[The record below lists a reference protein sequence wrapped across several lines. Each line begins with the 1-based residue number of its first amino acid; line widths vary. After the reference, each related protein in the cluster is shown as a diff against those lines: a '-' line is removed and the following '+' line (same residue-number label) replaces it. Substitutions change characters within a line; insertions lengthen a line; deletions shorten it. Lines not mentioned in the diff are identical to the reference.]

1 MCADGLAVPEYV
13 RAAKAARGSG
23 YVTFG
28 YYIQQLKVTG
38 RNGTVAVM
46 ANSDGREAFSKRLR
60 QALQQGGVAVDSPTR
75 LAGDF
80 NDHYSGKRV
89 TQQAVRKWLNGEAI
103 PAHDKIMAF
112 ADWLEV
118 GAEWLEYGKGGASA
132 PVAQQVAPSYRS
144 SLSDEELLKRYRKL
158 NHSQQRA
165 VAEIISG
172 LAGKDRR
179 R

>member
-1 MCADGLAVPEYV
+1 
-13 RAAKAARGSG
+13 
-23 YVTFG
+23 
-28 YYIQQLKVTG
+28 
-38 RNGTVAVM
+38 M
-46 ANSDGREAFSKRLR
+46 ANSDGREAFSKRLQ

-75 LAGDF
+75 LAHEF
-80 NDHYSGKRV
+80 NDHYPGKRV

-103 PAHDKIMAF
+103 PAHDKILAL
-112 ADWLEV
+112 AGWLEV
-118 GAEWLEYGKGGASA
+118 GAEWLEYGKGGAAGSA
-132 PVAQQVAPSYRS
+132 MQQVSPAYRG
-144 SLSDEELLKRYRKL
+144 SLSDEELLMRYHKL

>member
-1 MCADGLAVPEYV
+1 M
-13 RAAKAARGSG
+13 RATGAARGSG

-28 YYIQQLKVTG
+28 CCNQQLKVTVW
-38 RNGTVAVM
+38 NGTVAVM

-60 QALQQGGVAVDSPTR
+60 QALQQGGVGVDSPTH
-75 LAGDF
+75 LAHEF
-80 NDHYSGKRV
+80 NDHYPGKRV

-103 PAHDKIMAF
+103 PAHDKIMAL
-112 ADWLEV
+112 ADWLDV
-118 GAEWLEYGKGGASA
+118 GAEWLEYGKGGAA
-132 PVAQQVAPSYRS
+132 GPAMQQASPAYRS

-158 NHSQQRA
+158 NQNQQRA

>member
-1 MCADGLAVPEYV
+1 
-13 RAAKAARGSG
+13 
-23 YVTFG
+23 
-28 YYIQQLKVTG
+28 
-38 RNGTVAVM
+38 M

-60 QALQQGGVAVDSPTR
+60 QALQEGGVGVDSPTH
-75 LAGDF
+75 LARAF

-103 PAHDKIMAF
+103 PAHDKILALAGWLAVP
-112 ADWLEV
+112 AD
-118 GAEWLEYGKGGASA
+118 WLEYGKGGASA
-132 PVAQQVAPSYRS
+132 PAAQQAAPTYRS
-144 SLSDEELLKRYRKL
+144 SLSDDELLKRYRRL
-158 NHSQQRA
+158 SHSQQRA

>member
-1 MCADGLAVPEYV
+1 
-13 RAAKAARGSG
+13 
-23 YVTFG
+23 
-28 YYIQQLKVTG
+28 
-38 RNGTVAVM
+38 M

-60 QALQQGGVAVDSPTR
+60 QALQQGGVGVDSPTR

-103 PAHDKIMAF
+103 PAHDKIMAL

-118 GAEWLEYGKGGASA
+118 GAEWLEYGKGSAAASA
-132 PVAQQVAPSYRS
+132 PVAQQAAPAYRGN
-144 SLSDEELLKRYRKL
+144 LSDDELLKRYRKL
-158 NHSQQRA
+158 SHSQQRA

>member
-1 MCADGLAVPEYV
+1 MRVA
-13 RAAKAARGSG
+13 RAARGSG

-28 YYIQQLKVTG
+28 YHNQQLKVTVW
-38 RNGTVAVM
+38 NGTVAAM

-60 QALQQGGVAVDSPTR
+60 QALQQGGVGVDSPTH
-75 LAGDF
+75 LAHEF
-80 NDHYSGKRV
+80 NDHYPGKRV

-118 GAEWLEYGKGGASA
+118 GAEWLEYGKGSASA
-132 PVAQQVAPSYRS
+132 PAPAMQQAAPVYRS

>member
-28 YYIQQLKVTG
+28 YCIEQLKVTG
-38 RNGTVAVM
+38 RNGTVAAM

-118 GAEWLEYGKGGASA
+118 GAEWLEYGKGSASA